1 MSDRNKET
9 LADRSRGTSP
19 SEIRQDE
26 NERLT
31 IFGAIMIAAAHM
43 DGDFADRE
51 RTKFIELVKRH
62 FGLTPEAG
70 EEVLEASEAA
80 FARAGVV
87 HSFVNAAKKSLSHK
101 ERVELLEM
109 IFEIVF
115 SDGVVHGHEA
125 SILRHLAKEL
135 DIPDD
140 EYRDLRKLI
149 TTRLGL
155 QSS

>member
-1 MSDRNKET
+1 MADRNKET
-9 LADRSRGTSP
+9 LADTSHGTSP
-19 SEIRQDE
+19 GETRQDE

-43 DGDFADRE
+43 DGDFANRE

-70 EEVLEASEAA
+70 EEVLEASVSA
-80 FARAGVV
+80 FARAGTV
-87 HSFVNAAKKSLSHK
+87 HSFVNAAKISLSHK

-140 EYRDLRKLI
+140 EYRELRERTVK
-149 TTRLGL
+149 RLGL
-155 QSS
+155 